1 MCTLSSFVKQGTLA
15 ELEIDKTGE
24 EQHRVL
30 QARLSQQ
37 QPLKKKNWQVLS
49 HYCQYNQLLFFD
61 KYIFLL
67 ESCREIFKVK
77 EVNKTTYET
86 GFASPPPC
94 FCA

>member
-37 QPLKKKNWQVLS
+37 QPLKKKKLASVVS
-49 HYCQYNQLLFFD
+49 LLPIQPAAFF
-61 KYIFLL
+61 
-67 ESCREIFKVK
+67 
-77 EVNKTTYET
+77 
-86 GFASPPPC
+86 
-94 FCA
+94 